1 MTVVASRYARALIEA
16 MSPDQADT
24 GLDQIQRLNDL
35 VATEEDVRKLLLNP
49 VVPQDRRKRFIE
61 QLAEAMGLD
70 PRVRRL
76 FVLIVER
83 RRLPV
88 LADVVVAYQQ
98 MLDQRNGIVRAQVLA
113 AAPISEAEQRE
124 IAARLEKTTGKRVV
138 MEIDEDPELM
148 AGLVVRIGSTV
159 YDGSLRQHLTGFRQ
173 RMVEG

>member
-1 MTVVASRYARALIEA
+1 MAVVASRYARALIEA
-16 MSPDQADT
+16 MSPDQADA

-35 VATEEDVRKLLLNP
+35 MATEEDVRKLLLNP

-61 QLAEAMGLD
+61 RLAEAMGLD

-76 FVLIVER
+76 FVLIVDR
-83 RRLPV
+83 RRLPI

-98 MLDQRNGIVRAQVLA
+98 MLDQRNGIVRAQVRA
-113 AAPISEAEQRE
+113 AAPLSEAEQRE

-138 MEIDEDPELM
+138 MEIDEDPELI

-159 YDGSLRQHLTGFRQ
+159 YDGSLRQNLAGFRQ
-173 RMVEG
+173 RMVKG

>member
-35 VATEEDVRKLLLNP
+35 IATEEDVRELLLNP
-49 VVPQDRRKRFIE
+49 VVPQDRRKHFIE

-98 MLDQRNGIVRAQVLA
+98 MLDQRNGIVRANVLA

-124 IAARLEKTTGKRVV
+124 IAARLEETTGKRVV
-138 MEIDEDPELM
+138 MEIDEDPELI

-159 YDGSLRQHLTGFRQ
+159 YDGSLRQQLKGFRQ

>member
-35 VATEEDVRKLLLNP
+35 IATEEDVRKLLLNP

-61 QLAEAMGLD
+61 QLADAMGLD

-113 AAPISEAEQRE
+113 AAPISEAGQRE

-138 MEIDEDPELM
+138 MEIDEDPELI

-159 YDGSLRQHLTGFRQ
+159 YDGSLRLQLKGFRQ

>member
-35 VATEEDVRKLLLNP
+35 IATEEDVRKLLLNP

-88 LADVVVAYQQ
+88 LTDVVVAYQQ

-113 AAPISEAEQRE
+113 AAPISEAGQRE
-124 IAARLEKTTGKRVV
+124 IAARLEETTGKRVV
-138 MEIDEDPELM
+138 MEIDEDPELI

-159 YDGSLRQHLTGFRQ
+159 YDGSLRQQLKGFRQ

>member
-1 MTVVASRYARALIEA
+1 MTVVASRYARALSEA

-35 VATEEDVRKLLLNP
+35 MATEQDVRKLLLNP
-49 VVPQDRRKRFIE
+49 VVPQDRRKHFIE
-61 QLAEAMGLD
+61 RLAEAMGLD

-83 RRLPV
+83 RRLPI
-88 LADVVVAYQQ
+88 LADVVVAYQK
-98 MLDQRNGIVRAQVLA
+98 MLDQRTGIVRAQVRA
-113 AAPISEAEQRE
+113 AAPLSEAEQRE

-138 MEIDEDPELM
+138 MEIEEDPELI

-159 YDGSLRQHLTGFRQ
+159 YDGSLRQHLAGFRQ